1 MFNINITI
9 NHDSEE
15 LTISNFDAVSK
26 LIPADHAY
34 DILSL
39 NTFSISASNVC
50 S

>member
-15 LTISNFDAVSK
+15 LTIKTFSNFDAVSK
-26 LIPADHAY
+26 LIPADHVY

-39 NTFSISASNVC
+39 NTFFYFSL
-50 S
+50 